1 MEETARGC
9 SQEGLGR
16 VLLNPGRTGL
26 AAKYGLKLVAGT
38 FVRVPWSGKSTEQ
51 DLCRNRWEDRLG
63 YHRVKLQFFSRCLG
77 FPFPTGQPIPG
88 VNDLPECQSRKD
100 VMDVTIRGPTAG
112 MEAIYGKYTSLYYPN
127 SFINLIRSTYPVI
140 SNGVIREFRAL
151 EGEFR
156 DVAR

>member
-1 MEETARGC
+1 M
-9 SQEGLGR
+9 
-16 VLLNPGRTGL
+16 V
-26 AAKYGLKLVAGT
+26 
-38 FVRVPWSGKSTEQ
+38 
-51 DLCRNRWEDRLG
+51 
-63 YHRVKLQFFSRCLG
+63 
-77 FPFPTGQPIPG
+77 QPIPG
-88 VNDLPECQSRKD
+88 VNDLPECQSRVD

-156 DVAR
+156 DGTR